1 MDTVRKLSLA
11 ALLLL
16 STASCSH
23 GVDCP
28 TPAPGAGSG
37 QIPDCILEKSNQIVI
52 SRLGQ
57 AFFREHVVFQPAL
70 SSYDE
75 GDPYCIQNPGNC
87 AEFVGKPRYRMAY
100 SLSVPDLPGTDLP
113 VAFVVDAAGNLVAE
127 AEIEG
132 LPDCVH
138 DAKECVFTVV
148 DEASAISIARQAG
161 LEPGLGEWKT
171 HFHWYGGEF
180 KTYVWTVD
188 NTLTADESTG
198 HSSGRTVLID
208 ANSGNVLEIFDLQQV
223 P

>member
-57 AFFREHVVFQPAL
+57 AFFREH
-70 SSYDE
+70 
-75 GDPYCIQNPGNC
+75 CIQNPGNC

-171 HFHWYGGEF
+171 HFQWYAGEF
-180 KTYVWTVD
+180 NTYVWTVD